1 MTFEEN
7 LKRICKD
14 RGTTPTAIIK
24 KWGLSTSK
32 VSAWYKGSL
41 PKPEI
46 LSRLAAELG
55 CSVMDFFADEED
67 LAKKEIVP
75 NNEDEKDILRIYRS
89 LPRRAKH
96 EFMAMVYEYENRR
109 ELEGDNTSATG

>member
-41 PKPEI
+41 PKQEVLI
-46 LSRLAAELG
+46 RLAEELN

-67 LAKKEIVP
+67 LIEKEIVP
-75 NNEDEKDILRIYRS
+75 NNEDEKDILHIYRS

-96 EFMAMVYEYENRR
+96 EFMAMVYDFGDRKEYE
-109 ELEGDNTSATG
+109 GDSANSVG

>member
-1 MTFEEN
+1 MRFEEN

-14 RGTTPTAIIK
+14 RGTTPTAIMK

-41 PKPEI
+41 PKQEVLI
-46 LSRLAAELG
+46 RLANELD
-55 CSVMDFFADEED
+55 CSVMDFFSDEED
-67 LAKKEIVP
+67 LIEKEIVP
-75 NNEDEKDILRIYRS
+75 DNEDEKDILRIYRS

-96 EFMAMVYEYENRR
+96 EFMTMVYGFEDRKEYER
-109 ELEGDNTSATG
+109 DNTNAVG

>member
-7 LKRICKD
+7 LKRICKA
-14 RGTTPTAIIK
+14 RGTTPTAIMK

-41 PKPEI
+41 PKQEVLI
-46 LSRLAAELG
+46 RLAEELN

-67 LAKKEIVP
+67 LIEKEIVP
-75 NNEDEKDILRIYRS
+75 NNEDEKDKVSIVLAIQNEPKARY
-89 LPRRAKH
+89 
-96 EFMAMVYEYENRR
+96 YY
-109 ELEGDNTSATG
+109 TSSGCF

>member
-14 RGTTPTAIIK
+14 RETTPTAIMK

-41 PKPEI
+41 PKQEVLI
-46 LSRLAAELG
+46 RLANELN
-55 CSVMDFFADEED
+55 CSVKDFFVDEED
-67 LAKKEIVP
+67 LVEKEIVP
-75 NNEDEKDILRIYRS
+75 DNEDEKDILRIYRS

-96 EFMAMVYEYENRR
+96 EFMAMVYNFGDRKEY
-109 ELEGDNTSATG
+109 EGDNTNAVG

>member
-7 LKRICKD
+7 LKRICKEK
-14 RGTTPTAIIK
+14 GTTPTAIMK

-41 PKPEI
+41 PKPEM
-46 LSRLAAELG
+46 LNRLATELE

-75 NNEDEKDILRIYRS
+75 DNEDEKDILRIYRS
-89 LPRRAKH
+89 LPRREKH
-96 EFMAMVYEYENRR
+96 EFMAMVYEYENRK